1 MNFRKASKVKAD
13 FSMASMTDIV
23 FLLLIFF
30 LLTST
35 LVAPQALKLLLPKG
49 KGQTVQKQAIRI
61 SIDSLSQYYLDNQ
74 KVNKE
79 SLKGRLLSLASADTS
94 QTLMLQSHRLVPVQ
108 EVVDV
113 MQWAQEA
120 RLKMVLATDPR

>member
-1 MNFRKASKVKAD
+1 MNFRKASKVSAE

-49 KGQTVQKQAIRI
+49 KGQAVQQEVLRV
-61 SIDSLSQYYLDNQ
+61 SIDSLSRYYLDQ
-74 KVNKE
+74 APIAKALLADR
-79 SLKGRLLSLASADTS
+79 LKTLAAKDTG
-94 QTLMLQSHRLVPVQ
+94 QTLLLQSHHQVPVQ

-113 MQWAQEA
+113 MQWAQECK
-120 RLKMVLATDPR
+120 LKLVLATDPR

>member
-1 MNFRKASKVKAD
+1 MNFRKESKVKAD

-35 LVAPQALKLLLPKG
+35 LVAPQALKLLLPRG
-49 KGQTVQKQAIRI
+49 KGQTVQKQSIRV
-61 SIDSLSQYYLDNQ
+61 SIDSLSQYYLENEKID
-74 KVNKE
+74 KDI
-79 SLKGRLLSLASADTS
+79 LKGKLKILGATDTG
-94 QTLMLQSHRLVPVQ
+94 QTLMLQSHHLVPVQ

>member
-1 MNFRKASKVKAD
+1 
-13 FSMASMTDIV
+13 
-23 FLLLIFF
+23 
-30 LLTST
+30 
-35 LVAPQALKLLLPKG
+35 
-49 KGQTVQKQAIRI
+49 
-61 SIDSLSQYYLDNQ
+61 IDSLSQYYLDDQ

-79 SLKGRLLSLASADTS
+79 SLKGRLLSLAAADTS

>member
-1 MNFRKASKVKAD
+1 MKFRKVSKVKAD

-61 SIDSLSQYYLDNQ
+61 SIDSLSQYYLDNEKISKNALQ
-74 KVNKE
+74 GK
-79 SLKGRLLSLASADTS
+79 LRILSFRDTS

-113 MQWAQEA
+113 MQWAQDA

>member
-61 SIDSLSQYYLDNQ
+61 SIDSLSQYYLDDQ
-74 KVNKE
+74 MVNKE
-79 SLKGRLLSLASADTS
+79 SLKGRLLSLAAADTS

-120 RLKMVLATDPR
+120 RLKMVLATDPK

>member
-61 SIDSLSQYYLDNQ
+61 SIDSLSHYYLENE
-74 KVNKE
+74 KINKE
-79 SLKGRLLSLASADTS
+79 ALKGKLLSLAAADTG

>member
-1 MNFRKASKVKAD
+1 MNFRKPSKVKAD

-61 SIDSLSQYYLDNQ
+61 SIDSLSQYYLDNN
-74 KVNKE
+74 KVNKNE
-79 SLKGRLLSLASADTS
+79 LREKLRLLSARDTS
-94 QTLMLQSHRLVPVQ
+94 QTLMLQSHRLVPIQ

-113 MQWAQEA
+113 MQWAQDA

>member
-1 MNFRKASKVKAD
+1 MNFRKESKVKAD

-35 LVAPQALKLLLPKG
+35 LVAPQALKLLLPRG
-49 KGQTVQKQAIRI
+49 KGQTVQKQSIRV
-61 SIDSLSQYYLDNQ
+61 SIDSLSQYYLENEKID
-74 KVNKE
+74 KDI
-79 SLKGRLLSLASADTS
+79 LKGKLQTLGAADTT